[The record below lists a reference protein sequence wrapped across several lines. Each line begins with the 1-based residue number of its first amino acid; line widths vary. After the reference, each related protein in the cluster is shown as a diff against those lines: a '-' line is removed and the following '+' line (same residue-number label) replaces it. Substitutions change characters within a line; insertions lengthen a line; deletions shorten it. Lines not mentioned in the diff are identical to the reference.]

1 MNGTFMA
8 TYLIKGPL
16 NTVAG
21 VASNIC
27 EGPAQSTQ
35 AVVGSVASPVHQ
47 MLLSLFSYC

>member
-1 MNGTFMA
+1 MFVA
-8 TYLIKGPL
+8 PYLIEGAL

-21 VASNIC
+21 VAPNVC

-47 MLLSLFSYC
+47 MLPSLFPYR